1 MRPCVAVLGGS
12 FDPIHVAHVG
22 LVRLA
27 VAQLQP
33 DEVRVIPAGNPWQKE
48 GLQAGGED
56 RLEMARLAFRDE
68 PYAVTIDDQEV
79 RRTMPTYS
87 IDTVCALRTEL
98 GSDVSIVFLLGAD
111 QLQRLHTW
119 REWQRLFDVAHLF
132 AVSRP
137 GCPIDGEHLNAE
149 VAAEFAA
156 RRAMPADLRAAP
168 HGLACV
174 SDELA
179 LDVAATDIRAALAR
193 GERPTALVPGPV
205 LDYIQQ
211 HHLYKKI

>member
-12 FDPIHVAHVG
+12 FDPIHVAHVS

-33 DEVRVIPAGNPWQKE
+33 DEVRVIPAGNPWQKD
-48 GLQAGGED
+48 GLQARGED
-56 RLEMARLAFRDE
+56 RLAMARLAFRDE
-68 PYAVTIDDQEV
+68 PYAVRVDDQEV
-79 RRTMPTYS
+79 RRTSPTYS
-87 IDTVCALRTEL
+87 VDTLRVLRSEL
-98 GSDVSIVFLLGAD
+98 GADASIVFLLGAD

-119 REWQRLFDVAHLF
+119 REWQRLFDLAHLF

-137 GCPIDGEHLNAE
+137 GCPIDQAHVDAD
-149 VAAEFAA
+149 VAAAFAG
-156 RRAMPADLRAAP
+156 RRAVPADLRAAP
-168 HGLACV
+168 HGLACL

-179 LDVAATDIRAALAR
+179 LDVSATGIRAALAR
-193 GERPTALVPGPV
+193 GEAPAALVPGPV